1 MKERSIFIN
10 VILNIVRVSLSVI
23 FPLITFP
30 YVSRVLMAEN
40 LGKVNY
46 ALSIEN
52 YFALIAMLGMTTY
65 AVREG
70 ARIRS
75 KKNEFQRFANEVFT
89 VNIITTAISYVLLF
103 LLLLLPKFHE
113 YRFLILLHSISMI
126 LTTMGVEWLNS
137 IYEDYF
143 YITIRT
149 FIIQIILLVVMFIVV
164 KNPNDYY
171 RYAFLSVL
179 SNGITCVLNFVYTRK
194 KYCKIRIVKNCHF
207 FMHIKCLIVFFAN
220 NLAVSLYLN
229 ADTTMLG
236 LLTNDYTVGIYAVS
250 VKVYNVIKAIIAAM
264 FTTCIPRLSA
274 YCGSDKEYEYNTLL
288 NTIINM
294 CTLIMFPAVAGLIL
308 LSKPIILILAGEGY
322 LDAISSLKIICIG
335 IIPAIYG
342 GIVTNCVNLPLKRE
356 KYNLYGTVIAAVI
369 NVILNLFFVPL
380 MQENGAAIT
389 TVIAEFTVL
398 IYCVLSFKDL
408 KKLIDYGQLIKNI
421 ITAFIEAIII
431 VILSIVLNLFINNW
445 IFYIIILIF
454 SSIIFYILIL
464 NLTHNKLLS
473 LLKNL
478 PIVSTFVFDK

>member
-1 MKERSIFIN
+1 M
-10 VILNIVRVSLSVI
+10 
-23 FPLITFP
+23 
-30 YVSRVLMAEN
+30 
-40 LGKVNY
+40 
-46 ALSIEN
+46 
-52 YFALIAMLGMTTY
+52 
-65 AVREG
+65 
-70 ARIRS
+70 
-75 KKNEFQRFANEVFT
+75 
-89 VNIITTAISYVLLF
+89 
-103 LLLLLPKFHE
+103 
-113 YRFLILLHSISMI
+113 
-126 LTTMGVEWLNS
+126 
-137 IYEDYF
+137 
-143 YITIRT
+143 
-149 FIIQIILLVVMFIVV
+149 
-164 KNPNDYY
+164 
-171 RYAFLSVL
+171 
-179 SNGITCVLNFVYTRK
+179 
-194 KYCKIRIVKNCHF
+194 
-207 FMHIKCLIVFFAN
+207 
-220 NLAVSLYLN
+220 
-229 ADTTMLG
+229 
-236 LLTNDYTVGIYAVS
+236 
-250 VKVYNVIKAIIAAM
+250 
-264 FTTCIPRLSA
+264 
-274 YCGSDKEYEYNTLL
+274 
-288 NTIINM
+288 
-294 CTLIMFPAVAGLIL
+294 
-308 LSKPIILILAGEGY
+308 
-322 LDAISSLKIICIG
+322 KIICIG

>member
-89 VNIITTAISYVLLF
+89 VNIITTVISYVLLF

-113 YRFLILLHSISMI
+113 YRFLILLHSISII

-149 FIIQIILLVVMFIVV
+149 FIIQIILLVVMFIIV

-194 KYCKIRIVKNCHF
+194 KYCKIRIVKNSNF
-207 FMHIKCLIVFFAN
+207 FKHIKCLIVFFAN

-229 ADTTMLG
+229 ADITMLG

-274 YCGSDKEYEYNTLL
+274 YCGSDKECEYKTLL
-288 NTIINM
+288 NTIINV

-322 LDAISSLKIICIG
+322 LDAIFSLKIICIG

-369 NVILNLFFVPL
+369 NVILNLFFIPL

-389 TVIAEFTVL
+389 TVIAEFIVL
-398 IYCVLSFKDL
+398 IYCVFSFKDL
-408 KKLIDYGQLIKNI
+408 KKLIEYGQLIKNI
-421 ITAFIEAIII
+421 ITAFIESIII
-431 VILSIVLNLFINNW
+431 IILSIVFNLFINNW
-445 IFYIIILIF
+445 IFYIIILII
-454 SSIIFYILIL
+454 SSIFFYILIL
-464 NLTHNKLLS
+464 NLTHNKILS
-473 LLKNL
+473 LFKNL
-478 PIVSTFVFDK
+478 PIISTFVFDK